1 MLRMKILFWVVVLP
15 LLFIAAFFAIANRE
29 AVTIDLWPVSGP
41 VSVPLFVALVGA
53 LYLGF
58 LFGALVTWWAGRATR
73 AKARAEARRADRL
86 QRDADELRARLDAAT
101 PPSKPTIE
109 AEALPPRSTPPSAT
123 ASWPV
128 P

>member
-1 MLRMKILFWVVVLP
+1 MRILFWVVVLP
-15 LLFIAAFFAIANRE
+15 LLFVAAFFAIANRE
-29 AVTIDLWPVSGP
+29 AVTIDLWPISGP

-58 LFGALVTWWAGRATR
+58 LFGALVTWWAGRVTR
-73 AKARAEARRADRL
+73 TKARAETRRADRL
-86 QRDADELRARLDAAT
+86 QQEADELRARIEAAT
-101 PPSKPTIE
+101 PPQSKPTIE
-109 AEALPPRSTPPSAT
+109 AEALPPRSQPPAVSA